1 MCSTTYSTC
10 TYSKKLQVAYN
21 DAFRILLKL
30 PRQIS
35 ANQMFVMTFHAMLRN
50 FMQKFRCWLI
60 NSENVVIIFLTVPTL
75 GNTRYSS
82 YFWKHWNICLIITD
96 DCLFVVVVVVFS
108 CFSFSFTLKMDY
120 DVWNNVL
127 VQQVLAQQSV
137 LPTTS
142 ALFIS
147 ICSSFTGNVNNARF
161 KLHWALQNEQLCI
174 KMCQRAFSYYI
185 NWSLR
190 EIAAFKLQ

>member
-1 MCSTTYSTC
+1 MCSTIYSKC

-21 DAFRILLKL
+21 DAFKILLKL
-30 PRQIS
+30 SRRIS

-60 NSENVVIIFLTVPTL
+60 NSENVVIIFLNVPTL

-96 DCLFVVVVVVFS
+96 DCLFVAVVFS
-108 CFSFSFTLKMDY
+108 CFFFFFYIKNGLWCLKQR
-120 DVWNNVL
+120 VVH
-127 VQQVLAQQSV
+127 QVLAQQSV